1 MKSLQLPLFRRKT
14 VEKVA
19 TQQTIEPVAPTAAS
33 RVVHTLPAYAAYLG
47 SQGYS
52 ESTQDKYVTDVK
64 QLSLFFRAKNIGEI
78 TTHDLQQWI
87 AHLRAKHGEH
97 LDPKTVNRKVSA
109 MINYF
114 AWLTSLGVMPQDPTA
129 PTTNARVPSPLP
141 DYLYESEIQTVYRE
155 ASTDPRMYLLVLLL
169 LETGMKSHELFALT
183 TAHVDLSDPYRPE
196 MWIKHRGKQAKK
208 DRKVALPPHF
218 LEVYHR
224 YLVQYRIDDVLF
236 PYTDRCI
243 QLLFQDLKKRTSID
257 KELTPKTLRH
267 THVVR
272 AYQRGEEPDR
282 IFDRIG
288 LAPDSR
294 KEADEL
300 YRRLARR
307 GL

>member
-1 MKSLQLPLFRRKT
+1 
-14 VEKVA
+14 
-19 TQQTIEPVAPTAAS
+19 
-33 RVVHTLPAYAAYLG
+33 
-47 SQGYS
+47 
-52 ESTQDKYVTDVK
+52 
-64 QLSLFFRAKNIGEI
+64 
-78 TTHDLQQWI
+78 
-87 AHLRAKHGEH
+87 
-97 LDPKTVNRKVSA
+97 
-109 MINYF
+109 
-114 AWLTSLGVMPQDPTA
+114 
-129 PTTNARVPSPLP
+129 
-141 DYLYESEIQTVYRE
+141 
-155 ASTDPRMYLLVLLL
+155 MYLLVLLL

-294 KEADEL
+294 KEVDEL